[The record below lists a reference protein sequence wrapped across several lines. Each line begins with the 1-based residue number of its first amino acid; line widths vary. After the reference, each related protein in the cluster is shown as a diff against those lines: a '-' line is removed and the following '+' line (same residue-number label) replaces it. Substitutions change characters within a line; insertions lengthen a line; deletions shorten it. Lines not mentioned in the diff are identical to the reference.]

1 MKKLLFILLTQTLY
15 INVNAQCD
23 YASYSDAPDELFRK
37 RVNEPG
43 MRYGNPYTMFVK
55 GDDFS
60 LDKSL
65 QIIRNNIIKGQ
76 PATRHVSA
84 AHVE

>member
-1 MKKLLFILLTQTLY
+1 MNGNKDSSVFNDTNKVYGLDLPVFTATY
-15 INVNAQCD
+15 GIN
-23 YASYSDAPDELFRK
+23 
-37 RVNEPG
+37 
-43 MRYGNPYTMFVK
+43 FVK